1 VPSTNMTSKGFTS
14 KSITYWQR
22 MAGAAT
28 AGLNKA
34 RTCVATDS
42 PLVLKNGSGSDDM
55 RQHARAPG
63 LVGNIYALGK
73 RLIPRTAGNEL
84 CRRSKGS
91 DHLRP
96 LCNLGFLRRIFICVG
111 REGISRAS
119 QAREANI
126 VGVDKSAPKARQSQ
140 VQWMSRKLAQAEMF
154 HVKHERRLSSIWL
167 AMLTDIALQGSVC
180 RM

>member
-1 VPSTNMTSKGFTS
+1 MVVKFSLTGNKKIRALCIQWVLIQPLYDSNHFVGSVPLINMSSKGFTS
-14 KSITYWQR
+14 ESITYWQR

-28 AGLNKA
+28 AGRNKA

-55 RQHARAPG
+55 RQHARAPCF
-63 LVGNIYALGK
+63 VGNICAFGK

-96 LCNLGFLRRIFICVG
+96 LCNLGFFRRISICVG

-119 QAREANI
+119 QAREANV
-126 VGVDKSAPKARQSQ
+126 VGVDENAPKA
-140 VQWMSRKLAQAEMF
+140 
-154 HVKHERRLSSIWL
+154 
-167 AMLTDIALQGSVC
+167 
-180 RM
+180 